1 MQEEFEWNVNKRN
14 TNLEKHKLVFEDAI
28 KIFNNTQVE
37 HVPSDYRGEK
47 RRVIIGELDRLM
59 IMVVWT
65 LMGTTKRIITAR
77 KLGKNDQG
85 KYYTND
91 PGGSAPEQGSG
102 KNRLGGPAP

>member
-1 MQEEFEWNVNKRN
+1 MKEEFEWNENKRL
-14 TNLEKHKLVFEDAI
+14 TNLEKHKLAFEDAV

-47 RRVIIGELDRLM
+47 RWVTIGELDGRA

-65 LMGTTKRIITAR
+65 HRGLKKRIITAR

-85 KYYTND
+85 KYQTYD
-91 PGGSAPEQGSG
+91 PGGSTPDQG
-102 KNRLGGPAP
+102 